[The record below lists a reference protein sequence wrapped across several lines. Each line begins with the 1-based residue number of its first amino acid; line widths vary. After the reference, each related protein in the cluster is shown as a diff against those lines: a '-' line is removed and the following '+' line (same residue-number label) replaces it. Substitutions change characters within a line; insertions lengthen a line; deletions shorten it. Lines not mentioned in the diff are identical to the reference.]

1 MNNTI
6 ADIKKPSIPGIL
18 GPVIMKKILAKTNAV
33 KPAILIFHRELS
45 SLDIPVLPLSH
56 TKSSYLKNYLF

>member
-18 GPVIMKKILAKTNAV
+18 GPVIKKKIVAKTNAV

-45 SLDIPVLPLSH
+45 SLDIPTFPLSH
-56 TKSSYLKNYLF
+56 TKSSYLKNY